1 MGLLRWLFG
10 ERKATEKAQKIR
22 FDFLIYDEG
31 EKIEPNKWFQK
42 ASWKNKNFVGY
53 KGSWNADWK
62 YSDEGK
68 VKIAGLSRGS
78 RSEDFIHLAREED
91 FKIFLENEP
100 ENPVNKNAR
109 KVMASAT
116 IDGEIL
122 TKHVGYLPDEIATK
136 YAGKEQHEILCSKL
150 RGFYQYFGVR
160 SNYKA
165 LEVAYEYA
173 VKAWRYWLSRRS
185 SNGLV
190 LFADLERSHPLPMPK
205 IVHGF

>member
-136 YAGKEQHEILCSKL
+136 YAGIEIDIRPSKAFIPTTTDL
-150 RGFYQYFGVR
+150 NLGVEVVLLVR
-160 SNYKA
+160 SA
-165 LEVAYEYA
+165 
-173 VKAWRYWLSRRS
+173 RYL
-185 SNGLV
+185 
-190 LFADLERSHPLPMPK
+190 K
-205 IVHGF
+205 KQK

>member
-1 MGLLRWLFG
+1 MLWGWCK
-10 ERKATEKAQKIR
+10 E
-22 FDFLIYDEG
+22 
-31 EKIEPNKWFQK
+31 
-42 ASWKNKNFVGY
+42 
-53 KGSWNADWK
+53 
-62 YSDEGK
+62 
-68 VKIAGLSRGS
+68 SRH
-78 RSEDFIHLAREED
+78 D
-91 FKIFLENEP
+91 P
-100 ENPVNKNAR
+100 
-109 KVMASAT
+109 M
-116 IDGEIL
+116 
-122 TKHVGYLPDEIATK
+122 
-136 YAGKEQHEILCSKL
+136 KEQHEILCSKL